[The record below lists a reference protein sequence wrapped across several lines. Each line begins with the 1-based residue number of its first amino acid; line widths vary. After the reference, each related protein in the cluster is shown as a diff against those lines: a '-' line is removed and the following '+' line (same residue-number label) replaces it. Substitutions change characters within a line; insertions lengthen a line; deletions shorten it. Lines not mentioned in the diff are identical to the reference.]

1 MILKRQP
8 KLGVLLITLLFLA
21 GLPAL
26 AEARGG
32 GGGAGGEGAIAAF
45 VILAVATYATTMTVI
60 CTPVA
65 AFKRSDHPEGFTGAF
80 GDCVFWRASRTTAA
94 ATEQNKTAE
103 SKEPVGP
110 QVDQSSQRST
120 DPALE
125 ETRTEAPAL

>member
-8 KLGVLLITLLFLA
+8 KLSVLLIALIFLA
-21 GLPAL
+21 ALPAL

-32 GGGAGGEGAIAAF
+32 GGGGGGEGAIVAF
-45 VILAVATYATTMTVI
+45 VILAVATYATAMTVV

-80 GDCVFWRASRTTAA
+80 GDCFFWRASRTTAA

-103 SKEPVGP
+103 SIEPAAP
-110 QVDQSSQRST
+110 QVDQSKIGRASCRERVYV
-120 DPALE
+120 LV
-125 ETRTEAPAL
+125 